1 MKWILLTMGVLAF
14 GVMALADWLDVV
26 KKAKG
31 AGGVFGAGCLMLG
44 GASLGLLGT
53 PPAKQRPE
61 PLFWI
66 LAVLMLALLL
76 YTVFGAVDCGPA
88 RADGLRPLVSTGV
101 YALCRHPGVLW
112 LSGMYFWVW
121 CARDQ
126 KAWLL
131 AWLLFSGAD
140 ILYVFWQDRWLF
152 PLSIQNYREYQK
164 STPFLVPNPG
174 SIRRCLQTLRF
185 Q

>member
-1 MKWILLTMGVLAF
+1 MKWVLLTVGVLSF

-44 GASLGLLGT
+44 GASLGLLGR
-53 PPAKQRPE
+53 PSPEQRPE
-61 PLFWI
+61 PLFWG
-66 LAVLMLALLL
+66 LALLMLALLL
-76 YTVFGAVDCGPA
+76 YTVFGAVHCGSPQP
-88 RADGLRPLVSTGV
+88 DGLRPLVSTGV

-112 LSGMYFWVW
+112 LSGMYFCAW
-121 CARDQ
+121 CARGES
-126 KAWLL
+126 AWLL
-131 AWLLFSGAD
+131 AWVLFSGAD
-140 ILYVFWQDRWLF
+140 ILYVFWQDRYLF
-152 PLSIQNYREYQK
+152 PLSIQDYREYQK

-185 Q
+185 